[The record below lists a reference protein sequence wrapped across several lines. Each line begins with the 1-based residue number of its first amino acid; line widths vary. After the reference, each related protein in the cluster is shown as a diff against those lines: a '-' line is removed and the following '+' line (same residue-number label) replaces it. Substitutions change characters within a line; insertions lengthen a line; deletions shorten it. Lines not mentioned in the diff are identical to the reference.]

1 MKHRRISMLLVAGM
15 ALIITSCSKQQPQ
28 QAAPIS
34 VVAETVSNDAAELS
48 THYVGIVEEKTS
60 TPVSFVGSG
69 TLQKVYVEEGQAV
82 RKGQLLAEMDAT
94 QTRNMLA
101 AAQAQYDQATDALA
115 RLRQVH
121 DAGSLPEM
129 KWVEVQSQVAQ
140 AKSQLDIA
148 RKSLEDC
155 RIYAPVN
162 GVVGSLNF
170 HAGSV
175 VLTSEPVMSLL
186 DISTVKVRVSIPE
199 REISS
204 IAPSTRSTVNVEATG
219 RSYEGG
225 RIEKGVSADAMSRT
239 YDIRIHVKNAERKLL
254 PGMVADVVLDTEGD
268 DAHAESPLTLPV
280 RCIQQQS
287 GGQRFVWVAD
297 GGKAKAC
304 KVTTGQTVGNRIVIS
319 DGLKGGEQVIVEGWQ
334 KVGEGT
340 AVKVSQSGK

>member
-1 MKHRRISMLLVAGM
+1 MKHRRISMFLVAGM
-15 ALIITSCSKQQPQ
+15 ALILTSCHKQQPQ
-28 QAAPIS
+28 QTAPIS
-34 VVAETVSNDAAELS
+34 VVAETVSNDAADLS

-101 AAQAQYDQATDALA
+101 AAQAQYDQATDALT

-148 RKSLEDC
+148 RKALDEC

-175 VLTSEPVMSLL
+175 VLTSEPVMSIF

-199 REISS
+199 REISA
-204 IAPSTRSTVNVEATG
+204 ITPTTRSTVNVEATG

-340 AVKVSQSGK
+340 SVKVSQSGK

>member
-34 VVAETVSNDAAELS
+34 VVAETVSNDAADLS

-101 AAQAQYDQATDALA
+101 AAQAQYDQATDALT

-148 RKSLEDC
+148 RKALDEC

-175 VLTSEPVMSLL
+175 VLTSEPVMSIL

-199 REISS
+199 REISA
-204 IAPSTRSTVNVEATG
+204 ITPTTRSTVNVEATG

-268 DAHAESPLTLPV
+268 DAHAETPLTLPV

-340 AVKVSQSGK
+340 AVKVSLSGK

>member
-1 MKHRRISMLLVAGM
+1 MKHRRISMFLVAGM
-15 ALIITSCSKQQPQ
+15 ALILTSCHKQQPQ
-28 QAAPIS
+28 QTAPIS
-34 VVAETVSNDAAELS
+34 VVAETVSNDAADLS

-60 TPVSFVGSG
+60 NPVSFVGSG

-239 YDIRIHVKNAERKLL
+239 YDIRIHVGNADRKLL
-254 PGMVADVVLDTEGD
+254 PGMVADVVLAPDGNRS
-268 DAHAESPLTLPV
+268 DASAPLTLPV
-280 RCIQQQS
+280 RCIQQRS

-304 KVTTGQTVGNRIVIS
+304 NVTTAQTVGNRIVIA

-340 AVKVSQSGK
+340 SVKVSQSGK

>member
-1 MKHRRISMLLVAGM
+1 MKHRRISMFLVAGM
-15 ALIITSCSKQQPQ
+15 ALILTSCHKQQPQ

-34 VVAETVSNDAAELS
+34 VVAETVSNDAADLS

-239 YDIRIHVKNAERKLL
+239 YDIRIHVGNADRKLL
-254 PGMVADVVLDTEGD
+254 PGMVADVVLAPDGNRSDTS
-268 DAHAESPLTLPV
+268 APLTLPV
-280 RCIQQQS
+280 RCIQQRS

-304 KVTTGQTVGNRIVIS
+304 NVTTAQTVGNRIVIA

-340 AVKVSQSGK
+340 AVKVSLSGK